1 LTGVFFTRS
10 RRGFT
15 PTVILLKINLNK
27 RKYKGV
33 QEFSRNKE
41 TKEEKKHKRGGE
53 ITKLSNFV

>member
-1 LTGVFFTRS
+1 LRGVFFTRN

-15 PTVILLKINLNK
+15 PTAILLKINLNK

-41 TKEEKKHKRGGE
+41 TKEEKKHKG
-53 ITKLSNFV
+53 